1 MRNAV
6 INELER
12 LAKVH
17 DISVFTADLGYSVF
31 ENFAKKYPQKFYNVG
46 ICEQFMTSCAAGL
59 AICGEIV
66 VTYSIGNFNTLRC
79 LEQIRNDIC
88 YHNAHV
94 IIISVG
100 GGFSYGSLGMSH
112 HATEDIAIMSVLP
125 NMKVFAPGDPE
136 EAVEAIRFAVNHDGP
151 SYIRL
156 ARRGEPV
163 LYNKSENFN
172 ILKLNA
178 IVENNCRVAIFAS
191 GPILSEAIK
200 CNLLLK
206 EKGIISSVYSVPTI
220 KPIDSDGIDKLAKK
234 YDIFITIEEHQ
245 RFGGLGTII
254 NEELDNIKGQ
264 KPKIVKFGL
273 NNEFTSI
280 VGSETFLQKFYHID
294 SQSVADFI
302 EHKLFINL

>member
-6 INELER
+6 VNELEL
-12 LAKVH
+12 LAKNNN
-17 DISVFTADLGYSVF
+17 ISVLTGDLGYGVF
-31 ENFAKKYPQKFYNVG
+31 ENFVKKYPNKFYNVG

-79 LEQIRNDIC
+79 LEQIRNDVC

-136 EAVEAIRFAVNHDGP
+136 EAIEAIRFAVNHEGP

-156 ARRGEPV
+156 ARRGEPI
-163 LYNKSENFN
+163 LYKKQYNLN
-172 ILKLNA
+172 ILEVQKVFEENTHIA
-178 IVENNCRVAIFAS
+178 ILAS

-200 CNLLLK
+200 CHMLLK
-206 EKGIISSVYSVPTI
+206 EKGILTSVYSVPTI
-220 KPIDSDGIDKLAKK
+220 KPIDSDFICKLADRID
-234 YDIFITIEEHQ
+234 YLITIEEHQ
-245 RFGGLGTII
+245 KFGGLGSVIGDL
-254 NEELDNIKGQ
+254 LDNKKII
-264 KPKIVKFGL
+264 KPKIIKFGL
-273 NNEFTSI
+273 NDEFTST
-280 VGSETFLQKFYHID
+280 VGSETYLQKYYHID
-294 SQSVADFI
+294 AQSVCDSI
-302 EHKLFINL
+302 SKYL